1 LKNRNPLNLLTEK
14 IDLPSKGKLYPL
26 DSPLSQGFVEIL
38 YPTAKEEDILTNPNY
53 IKNDTAIDK
62 FIESIMVTDID
73 INDLCLCDKDAVMVA
88 GRILG
93 LGSDYTIRE
102 GLSNPITFNLSE
114 LQDKEVD
121 WSLFDNTNEFEY
133 NIKDVV
139 IKFKVPTGHDM
150 IAMKK
155 EVEGLK
161 KIDPNATIDTRIIY
175 KFTIVEVNGKRDL
188 PTINDF
194 CNRILMV
201 DSKKLKAYVDLVT
214 PGYTWK
220 GTGTYIKDNKQEK
233 VEGLTIP
240 VTTTFF
246 YPS

>member
-1 LKNRNPLNLLTEK
+1 MKNKNPFNLPTEK
-14 IDLPSKGKLYPL
+14 IDLPSKGKLYPAE
-26 DSPLSQGFVEIL
+26 SPLSQGYVEVL

-53 IKNDTAIDK
+53 IKNDTAIDR
-62 FIESIMVTDID
+62 FIESILVTDID
-73 INDLCLCDKDAVMVA
+73 INDLVLCDKDALMVA

-93 LGSDYTIRE
+93 IGSDYTISE

-114 LQDKEVD
+114 LEEKEVK
-121 WSLFDNTNEFEY
+121 WELFTGGNEFEY
-133 NIKDVV
+133 KIKDTI

-161 KIDPNATIDTRIIY
+161 KISPEATIDTRLIY
-175 KFTIVEVNGKRDL
+175 KHTITEVNGRKDL
-188 PTINDF
+188 GSIREF
-194 CNRILMV
+194 CDRILMI
-201 DSKKLKAYVDLVT
+201 DSKKLKAYIESVT

-220 GTGTYIKDNKQEK
+220 GTGTYIKDGKQEK

-240 VTTTFF
+240 ITTTFF
-246 YPS
+246 WP